1 MESRT
6 FICLFDLK
14 AYDDL
19 VAPTLRQ
26 YTRSFDPDGVVSLLE
41 KMDQIHPEGD
51 LKHWIDSIRP
61 DKGYKP
67 SEQTVRELCEIV
79 IPGLCLPQEPG
90 LTPKQDADIL
100 LPWLGQVSDW
110 FADLMDDGEELAGA
124 RLEFGF
130 GNGRLV
136 ATREQIAQFSEEL
149 AGLAPPEA
157 PWDKVAP
164 DFANL
169 KRMVARASAEKNWTL
184 LKTAVEQA
192 EPVPQHPD

>member
-1 MESRT
+1 MEFRT

-19 VAPTLRQ
+19 VAPALRQ
-26 YTRSFDPDGVVSLLE
+26 YTRDFDPGGVVSLLE
-41 KMDQIHPEGD
+41 KMDQLHPEGD

-67 SEQTVRELCEIV
+67 SEQTVRELCDIV
-79 IPGLCLPQEPG
+79 IPGLCLPEEPG
-90 LTPKQDADIL
+90 FTPKQDADVL
-100 LPWLGQVSDW
+100 LPWLGQFSEW

-130 GNGRLV
+130 GTGRLV
-136 ATREQIAQFSEEL
+136 ATREQIAQFAEEL
-149 AGLAPPEA
+149 AGIARPEGS
-157 PWDKVAP
+157 WEKVGA

-184 LKTAVEQA
+184 LKTAIEQI
-192 EPVPQHPD
+192 EPAPQHQD

>member
-1 MESRT
+1 MEFRT
-6 FICLFDLK
+6 YICLFDLK

-19 VAPTLRQ
+19 VAPALRL
-26 YTRSFDPDGVVSLLE
+26 YTRQFDPGGVVSLLE
-41 KMDQIHPEGD
+41 KMDQAHPEGD

-90 LTPKQDADIL
+90 LKPQQDADVL
-100 LPWLGQVSDW
+100 LPWLGQFSEW
-110 FADLMDDGEELAGA
+110 FVDLMDDGEELAGA

-136 ATREQIAQFSEEL
+136 ATREQIAQFSEEV
-149 AGLAPPEA
+149 AEIAPPEG
-157 PWDKVAP
+157 PWEKIAG

-169 KRMVARASAEKNWTL
+169 KRILARADANHDLTL
-184 LKTAVEQA
+184 LKTAIEQV
-192 EPVPQHPD
+192 EPVPQHQD